1 MKVDFK
7 FKWLKCHLLMVDIN
21 IPMSLSGES
30 ESGESWISS
39 NISINTQLQWRGKPR
54 MFQPVKG
61 WNKWHKLN
69 LLSDKIDCSIE
80 AWAESNN
87 WLLRERSEK
96 CGEVP
101 GEMTLEY
108 IAASLLDNLYDHI
121 SQHWLSV
128 YFMYYISLFSKN
140 W

>member
-39 NISINTQLQWRGKPR
+39 NIRINTQLQWRGKPR

-96 CGEVP
+96 KLVESRTVWYTDHCYKSE
-101 GEMTLEY
+101 LELSFY
-108 IAASLLDNLYDHI
+108 SNLVFGYK
-121 SQHWLSV
+121 L
-128 YFMYYISLFSKN
+128 YGTN
-140 W
+140 NP